1 MLKSH
6 VMMAFGLLMIAIYA
20 VRLASGFSLSNGV
33 DLGEVYLIG
42 GLGLAGALL
51 TAFYM
56 TRQVAPAREAHPSGK
71 LRPKWGC
78 LRQPFCVSVQP
89 AAAAPKQQERPKK
102 PDKALAK

>member
-51 TAFYM
+51 WSGWNERRHAKRI
-56 TRQVAPAREAHPSGK
+56 RQES
-71 LRPKWGC
+71 
-78 LRQPFCVSVQP
+78 
-89 AAAAPKQQERPKK
+89 
-102 PDKALAK
+102 

>member
-6 VMMAFGLLMIAIYA
+6 LMMAMGLLMAAIYS

-51 TAFYM
+51 WSGWKERRHAKRI
-56 TRQVAPAREAHPSGK
+56 RQES
-71 LRPKWGC
+71 
-78 LRQPFCVSVQP
+78 
-89 AAAAPKQQERPKK
+89 
-102 PDKALAK
+102 

>member
-51 TAFYM
+51 WSGWKERRHAKRI
-56 TRQVAPAREAHPSGK
+56 RQES
-71 LRPKWGC
+71 
-78 LRQPFCVSVQP
+78 
-89 AAAAPKQQERPKK
+89 
-102 PDKALAK
+102 